1 MSWLRRCPGG
11 GASFLRRRSVTQGG
25 ETCRQHPCLARA
37 DPGNGGKIFRGGGD
51 HGFKAWKMRPQQ
63 PLGGWSHAGNPAQF
77 PGQGR
82 LGTGAAVPANSVTV
96 GCIPHMLEKQ
106 QLGRTFPQGERVA
119 PGRKIRSR
127 VLPARR
133 SARPASSLALA
144 MPARR
149 KGSGRAD
156 WPSASSHSRRAR
168 CAAATCPLP
177 PSMSTRSAQGGPASS
192 RRRIHAAR
200 AA

>member
-51 HGFKAWKMRPQQ
+51 HGFKVWKMRPQQ

-119 PGRKIRSR
+119 PSRQKDPIPRVAGASIRASGVVPCLGDARKEEGIR
-127 VLPARR
+127 P
-133 SARPASSLALA
+133 
-144 MPARR
+144 
-149 KGSGRAD
+149 GGRAFGIK
-156 WPSASSHSRRAR
+156 PFA
-168 CAAATCPLP
+168 
-177 PSMSTRSAQGGPASS
+177 
-192 RRRIHAAR
+192 
-200 AA
+200 